1 MKKTIKLAVVAALAL
16 GSTSAFATNG
26 DHLIGLGA
34 KARAMG
40 GVGIAVSH
48 GAESGLANPAMIT
61 SVKGSEISG
70 TATIFMPNVAANVGG
85 SGSESSAANMS
96 IIPEISYATKVNDNI
111 YYGIG
116 MWGTAG
122 MGVDYTG
129 STGMAGAMNMNML
142 TNLQLMQIGVPVA
155 YTTNGFS
162 VGVTP
167 ILQYGMLEINYD
179 MTASGGA
186 PVKPDVASAINFGYN
201 LGLSYT
207 TAGVTLGA
215 VYKSAILM
223 DYKDV
228 LSGATTPFTYPMTN
242 FGQTVGVFPGAMSDE
257 LEQPAE
263 IGLGVAYTTSGHTI
277 ALDYKQIKW
286 SEAKG
291 YGDFKWDDQ
300 TVMAV
305 GYEYAANGW
314 ALRLGYNKANN
325 PVVDAGA
332 MTLAQAGGQL
342 QANSMTADKMAQFFG
357 GNAVNM
363 FNLLGFPATV
373 ESHMTIGGSYD
384 ISDATSIDVAYVMAP
399 ETSTT
404 LATMPDMQNQNDM
417 STTVTHS
424 QSSLSVQVNYAF

>member
-70 TATIFMPNVAANVGG
+70 TATIFMPKVAANMGAG
-85 SGSESSAANMS
+85 SSDSAANMS
-96 IIPEISYATKVNDNI
+96 IIPEVSYATKVNDNI
-111 YYGIG
+111 YYGVG

-122 MGVDYTG
+122 MGVDYTDESG
-129 STGMAGAMNMNML
+129 STANMNML

-155 YTTNGFS
+155 YSTNGFT

-167 ILQYGMLEINYD
+167 ILQYGSLEINYD
-179 MTASGGA
+179 MTSMGGG
-186 PVKPDVASAINFGYN
+186 PVKPKAASAISFGYN
-201 LGLSYT
+201 LGMSYT

-228 LSGATTPFTYPMTN
+228 LSGATTPFAQ
-242 FGQTVGVFPGAMSDE
+242 FGIFPAAMSDE

-263 IGLGVAYTTSGHTI
+263 IGLGVAYATAGHTI

-286 SEAKG
+286 SDAKG
-291 YGDFKWDDQ
+291 YGEFGWDDQ
-300 TVMAV
+300 SVMAV
-305 GYEYAANGW
+305 GYEYATKGW
-314 ALRLGYNKANN
+314 ALRLGYNKADN
-325 PVVDAGA
+325 PISDVGA
-332 MTLAQAGGQL
+332 MTMANAQAASIAEGNATPSTI
-342 QANSMTADKMAQFFG
+342 QAGMMKYFG
-357 GNAVNM
+357 GNAINM

-373 ESHMTIGGSYD
+373 ESHMTIGGTYD

-399 ETSTT
+399 ETTTT
-404 LATMPDMQNQNDM
+404 LATMPDLSTGGDS